1 MISLLMLAKVRKKTW
16 YYNIEEMVFSFFN
29 KYFLSVISFF
39 RNFVLVID
47 FWRGKHTDILNKLLQ
62 LL

>member
-1 MISLLMLAKVRKKTW
+1 MLAKVRKKTW

-62 LL
+62 